1 MNSDHSGGRAA
12 TPSARIL
19 ERVREDATDLAL
31 LATVTT
37 HDWKLLSD
45 KNGTQMYEMSGESLS
60 SQVSTVRTFGKGGGG
75 HPSEFYLVRAATTVR
90 TDVNAMLDVLRTST
104 SEDFRAVMKKIFDK
118 QFESGAVV
126 DSLSCT
132 CWNSNA
138 DTATVTMLPCDY
150 VETRQFSRSVM
161 SIVRPRYA
169 GLLLGKRLKP
179 A

>member
-104 SEDFRAVMKKIFDK
+104 SEDFRAVMKKVFDK

-132 CWNSNA
+132 TPPPYAPSPDSQRDNGGWQLFSEDEA
-138 DTATVTMLPCDY
+138 TAPTG
-150 VETRQFSRSVM
+150 SR
-161 SIVRPRYA
+161 
-169 GLLLGKRLKP
+169 
-179 A
+179 

>member
-75 HPSEFYLVRAATTVR
+75 HPSEFYLVGAATTVR

-126 DSLSCT
+126 DSLS
-132 CWNSNA
+132 
-138 DTATVTMLPCDY
+138 
-150 VETRQFSRSVM
+150 F
-161 SIVRPRYA
+161 
-169 GLLLGKRLKP
+169 
-179 A
+179 